1 MKKILLLLPALMF
14 GTLHASDWK
23 FSVTLGTGSIDY
35 EEDALFKDS
44 ENAPQLSNGVQ
55 LQSNRSDTYTPS
67 IYGIGL
73 GNGKHTFG
81 YKVTSASSSDY
92 DLESNSAASTYTT
105 TVRERDYE
113 ETTISYQ
120 YRLNSDWTVGVAY
133 NDKEHERNVSNFNN
147 YPITWDGVATEYT
160 WTNVGKSNSTQ
171 DGFAVYAT
179 WQKLFANHWVFAA
192 KLGVSQTDLDEN
204 FSDVAT
210 LTNIP
215 ASLNDLYV
223 ELGIGALN
231 DATITNE
238 GMNSGDS
245 TTAYGGLSLIR
256 IFPSAPN
263 HQVIFSIDGRTD
275 DLAGSSV
282 LTKNGVGTGYFA
294 DPEDATGS
302 PEGATVTGGAD
313 IEEYNLKYTLEYKYT
328 F

>member
-1 MKKILLLLPALMF
+1 MKKLFLLIPALML
-14 GTLHASDWK
+14 GSLQANDWR
-23 FSVTLGTGSIDY
+23 FSVSLGTGSIDY
-35 EEDALFKDS
+35 EEDAFFKDAD
-44 ENAPQLSNGVQ
+44 NNPDVVRGVQ
-55 LQSNRSDTYTPS
+55 LQSKRSDTYTPS

-92 DLESNSAASTYTT
+92 DLVSNLEASTYTT
-105 TVRERDYE
+105 TIRERDYE

-133 NDKEHERNVSNFNN
+133 NDKEHERNTSNFKN
-147 YPITWDGVATEYT
+147 YPITWDGENSEYT

-171 DGFAVYAT
+171 DGLAVYAT

-192 KLGVSQTDLDEN
+192 KLGVSQTDLDEEFN
-204 FSDVAT
+204 SVGT
-210 LTNIP
+210 LTGVP
-215 ASLNDLYV
+215 VSLNDIYI
-223 ELGIGALN
+223 EAGIGALN
-231 DATITNE
+231 GSTFTNA

-263 HQVIFSIDGRTD
+263 HQIIFSIDARTD
-275 DLAGSSV
+275 DLAGTSV
-282 LTKNGVGTGYFA
+282 LTVDNVATGYFA
-294 DPEDATGS
+294 NPDRNPETEE
-302 PEGATVTGGAD
+302 PTPTGGSD